1 MSQTQVKTAGEGA
14 VPEDGRFSFGDNWS
28 SFLAHIDEGR
38 IAEAE
43 KSLQWLLGR
52 QRLNGLRFLDIGSGS
67 GLSSLAARRLGAS
80 VHSFDYDP
88 ASVGCTRELK
98 ARYYPED
105 QDWIVEPGSAL
116 DPDYIHSLPK
126 ADIVYSWGV

>member
-1 MSQTQVKTAGEGA
+1 MNQAQVKTAGEGA

-67 GLSSLAARRLGAS
+67 GLSSLAARRLGAN
-80 VHSFDYDP
+80 VHSFDYDLQ
-88 ASVGCTRELK
+88 SVECTK
-98 ARYYPED
+98 ALRVRYFPD
-105 QDWIVEPGSAL
+105 
-116 DPDYIHSLPK
+116 DPM
-126 ADIVYSWGV
+126 

>member
-1 MSQTQVKTAGEGA
+1 MSEPQVMIAKNDT

-38 IAEAE
+38 ISEAE

-52 QRLNGLRFLDIGSGS
+52 KRLDGLRFLDIGSGS

-80 VHSFDYDP
+80 VHSFDYDLQ
-88 ASVGCTRELK
+88 SVACTNALR
-98 ARYYPED
+98 ARYFADDPM
-105 QDWIVEPGSAL
+105 WTVEQGSVL
-116 DPDYIHSLPK
+116 DPAYLGK
-126 ADIVYSWGV
+126 L